1 MKYLIVS
8 ALCFLCSIS
17 KGFAQVDPALTGAVV
32 AGDASKKKAL
42 DDIHKKQNSIS
53 ALQSSIVA
61 NTTII
66 RDYEKKTYDYLSNV
80 SSAVKN
86 AVEVK
91 EALLLTTEIVK
102 AAGSCLDAAKKHPQG
117 VAMVALIN
125 KNITKLTTDMVGV
138 YSYITTLS
146 LDKKTLLNAAE
157 RNQITWTVLYDL
169 KKIRSNIYLLQFQI
183 ENFTLADLP
192 RVMFPE
198 QYFYIVDGERI
209 ARDITKDFKKFRH

>member
-1 MKYLIVS
+1 MKFLIVS
-8 ALCFLCSIS
+8 TLCIMCFFSEA
-17 KGFAQVDPALTGAVV
+17 FAQMDPALTSAVV
-32 AGDASKKKAL
+32 AGDASKKKSL
-42 DDIHKKQNSIS
+42 DNIHKKQNSIS

-61 NTTII
+61 NTTMI

-86 AVEVK
+86 AVEIK

-102 AAGSCLDAAKKHPQG
+102 AAGSCVEAAKKNPQG
-117 VAMVALIN
+117 LAMVAVVN
-125 KNITKLTTDMVGV
+125 KHLTKLTTDMVGI

-169 KKIRSNIYLLQFQI
+169 RKIKSNIFLVQFQI
-183 ENFTLADLP
+183 ENYTLADMP
-192 RVMFPE
+192 RVLFPE
-198 QYFYIVDGERI
+198 QYFYMVDGKRI
-209 ARDITKDFKKFRH
+209 AGDIVRDFRKFRH